1 MKPIFFTID
10 NSLPLKIIPDTQAHL
25 DGHTVITYNYNIY
38 LDSTKNDPIKGLTQT
53 THSDKMTD
61 PDYYGYITFED
72 PGHVFSYTPGAQR
85 NLSRTEIEEVI
96 ERLNNYR
103 DNPRLWDKS
112 DI

>member
-10 NSLPLKIIPDTQAHL
+10 NSLPLKVVPDTQAHL
-25 DGHTVITYNYNIY
+25 DGHTVIAYNYNIFF
-38 LDSTKNDPIKGLTQT
+38 DSTKNDPAKALTQNDD
-53 THSDKMTD
+53 SDKMTD
-61 PDYYGYITFED
+61 PDYYGYVTFEK

-85 NLSRTEIEEVI
+85 HLSQTEMEEVI
-96 ERLNNYR
+96 EKLNDYR